1 MRDEMHMHCDEV
13 HTKSLIWARD
23 SLPEQRNYSQHRDV
37 RIFSVEACKPGASGM
52 PVVHSGHVAKTST
65 RIKNR
70 ISDER
75 HCFESG
81 IHPRRSFEGS
91 SKLLLKSARLKL
103 HVRK

>member
-1 MRDEMHMHCDEV
+1 
-13 HTKSLIWARD
+13 
-23 SLPEQRNYSQHRDV
+23 
-37 RIFSVEACKPGASGM
+37 M

-91 SKLLLKSARLKL
+91 SKLLLKSARSKVTFQKSSTVAMCEKGTSTRIKNRISDEG
-103 HVRK
+103 HCFESGIHPGRSC